1 MFDDILG
8 NDKEAEER
16 RIKKHLQ
23 DVIDI
28 FDYSTATKEST
39 TNIWGNLY
47 KWMVNVYGDE
57 WEDKYDVILD
67 WDKKESKYIIDVRR
81 NNERF

>member
-8 NDKEAEER
+8 NDIESEER

-23 DVIDI
+23 DVIDM
-28 FDYSTATKEST
+28 FDYSTVTSEST
-39 TNIWGNLY
+39 VNIWGNLY
-47 KWMVNVYGDE
+47 KWMVNVYGDD
-57 WEDKYDVILD
+57 WEESYDVILD

-81 NNERF
+81 L

>member
-8 NDKEAEER
+8 NDIESEER

-23 DVIDI
+23 DVIDM
-28 FDYSTATKEST
+28 FDYSTVTSEST
-39 TNIWGNLY
+39 VNIWGNLY

-57 WEDKYDVILD
+57 WEDTYDVILD
-67 WDKKESKYIIDVRR
+67 WDKQKEKYIIDVRR
-81 NNERF
+81 K